1 MAGWNERDARFDIR
15 PEPESF
21 MHWDEALLVRI
32 EQLIGAL
39 KVDSKEEPAPSRS
52 LRILY
57 ADDNP
62 INQRVAGEMLRKAG
76 HRVDIVASGAEALTA
91 MDDGSYDVVL
101 MDVQMPDFD
110 GCNATAAIRAR
121 ERHTG
126 AHTPIL
132 GVTAY
137 STPADE
143 TRCLEAGMDAYV
155 AKPISEQSL
164 LSSLRQLAQA
174 DTAVESEESFDDG
187 IALDARAI
195 LSPDI
200 AALLLNEYTHHLA
213 NIRSALGAGDL
224 PHVERLAHRLKGAVG
239 LFHAAHAYDA
249 ADRLEQ
255 IASTGDIAETT
266 AIWKRLG
273 GELERLIV
281 ELGGTA
287 APESDRP

>member
-1 MAGWNERDARFDIR
+1 MTTD
-15 PEPESF
+15 
-21 MHWDEALLVRI
+21 V
-32 EQLIGAL
+32 
-39 KVDSKEEPAPSRS
+39 
-52 LRILY
+52 
-57 ADDNP
+57 
-62 INQRVAGEMLRKAG
+62 KAA
-76 HRVDIVASGAEALTA
+76 ASGAEAVTA
-91 MDDGSYDVVL
+91 MDDGPYDVVL

-164 LSSLRQLAQA
+164 LSSLQQLAHA
-174 DTAVESEESFDDG
+174 AAVEGDDSVEDE
-187 IALDARAI
+187 IPLDQRSI

-200 AALLLNEYTHHLA
+200 AALLLTEYTHHLA

-224 PHVERLAHRLKGAVG
+224 QHVERLAHRLKGAVG

-266 AIWKRLG
+266 AIWQRLG

-287 APESDRP
+287 AAESDRS

>member
-1 MAGWNERDARFDIR
+1 
-15 PEPESF
+15 

-39 KVDSKEEPAPSRS
+39 KIDPPEDPSARS
-52 LRILY
+52 RLRILY

-76 HRVDIVASGAEALTA
+76 HHVDIVGSGAEAVIA
-91 MDDGSYDVVL
+91 IDHGPYDVVL

-121 ERHTG
+121 ERRTG
-126 AHTPIL
+126 AHIPIL

-155 AKPISEQSL
+155 AKPISEPSL
-164 LSSLRQLAQA
+164 LSALQQLAHA
-174 DTAVESEESFDDG
+174 ETPPDVDETSDEVP
-187 IALDARAI
+187 LDARSI

-200 AALLLNEYTHHLA
+200 AALLLTEYTHHLS

-255 IASTGDIAETT
+255 TASTGDIAQTM
-266 AIWKRLG
+266 AIWKLLG

-281 ELGGTA
+281 ELGGSPL
-287 APESDRP
+287 PEAERP